1 MNSQL
6 PPHLQ
11 AMIDRHEQ
19 NNNNGFQPNFQPNP
33 ANPLTSMPLPSKMG
47 RSRQDGFVKRTSK
60 KIGDVLLGMFI
71 IMALFLGIWVLLIA
85 QDVIS
90 KRM

>member
-1 MNSQL
+1 MNNQL

-33 ANPLTSMPLPSKMG
+33 GNPLTGMPLPTKG

-60 KIGDVLLGMFI
+60 KISDIVFGMCI
-71 IMALFLGIWVLLIA
+71 IMALFLGVWVLLIL
-85 QDVIS
+85 QDVLQ
-90 KRM
+90 KGM